1 MPGTAKTT
9 AQGSLGAGHDKCWE
23 VGERQDLG
31 LLIVGQ
37 LRQCGLHRTADIVG
51 PGTQPDTPHEDETA
65 HPRRGDRDELAP
77 QCRLGHAAGTH
88 AADRYGVL
96 RER

>member
-9 AQGSLGAGHDKCWE
+9 AERSLGAGHDKCRK

-31 LLIVGQ
+31 PLILGQ
-37 LRQCGLHRTADIVG
+37 LRQCGLHRTPDTVRR
-51 PGTQPDTPHEDETA
+51 GTQPDAPHEDETA

-77 QCRLGHAAGTH
+77 QRRLGHAAGAH